1 MYVARD
7 KNKSLWLFI
16 DKPKRS
22 QTNGWWEVD
31 TQNSLL
37 RDDDCL
43 QIDEELFPELRWQD
57 EPIEV
62 ELRADDKHDIIESI
76 KDSARKEV
84 LRLAQKWINNV
95 LTQFDITDNGYTIDA
110 RDLERNLERYYNE
123 TYKR

>member
-1 MYVARD
+1 MWIGRSKD
-7 KNKSLWLFI
+7 ERLWLFI
-16 DKPKRS
+16 DKPIRS
-22 QTNGWWEVD
+22 KSSFWWEVD
-31 TQNSLL
+31 TKNSLL
-37 RDDDCL
+37 RDDDCME
-43 QIDEELFPELRWQD
+43 INGELFPSLRWED
-57 EPIEV
+57 EPLEV
-62 ELRADDKHDIIESI
+62 ELRADDIIEI

>member
-7 KNKSLWLFI
+7 KNKSLWLFV

-22 QTNGWWEVD
+22 QNNDWWRTSSQDDECLEINGD
-31 TQNSLL
+31 
-37 RDDDCL
+37 
-43 QIDEELFPELRWQD
+43 LFPDLSWED
-57 EPIEV
+57 EPLEV

-76 KDSARKEV
+76 KNSARKEV